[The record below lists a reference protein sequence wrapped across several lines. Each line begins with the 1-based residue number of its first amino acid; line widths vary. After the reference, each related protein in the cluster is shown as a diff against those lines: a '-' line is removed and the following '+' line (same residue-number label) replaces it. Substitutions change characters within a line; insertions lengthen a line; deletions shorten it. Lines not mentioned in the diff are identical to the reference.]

1 MFTILFKATL
11 GLTVGIILTGVTSS
25 MEIIYGL
32 QKLKIPN
39 IIIAIMSLQY
49 DILMYSLMS
58 SNELKFQWH
67 QEVMLKKV

>member
-32 QKLKIPN
+32 QKLKFQI
-39 IIIAIMSLQY
+39 SLLRSCPSRY